1 MDPQDTRTIAW
12 LDVQDSNNTNS
23 TVIDCIGLNCTD
35 SGNNT
40 NWTFVSAGGGTT
52 RPPILFGGTIVVN
65 QDQLTGEGQDTVDNI
80 LVKLS
85 FRVMNVVSVLLSN
98 TSDFINSERV
108 YVLKDAAWELEP
120 SEAAQQG
127 ILRTIY
133 AIFRSPFGL
142 DSEVVSKSITL
153 KLASLEEDEEQT
165 DPEPIKKTDLY
176 GNLLQEGDLIRGP
189 DGIRVYIINEHDY
202 KRHIFNP
209 AVFGMYQHFS
219 WNSIRE
225 VNQTTLDSYVTSDF
239 YRTLTNP
246 AVYQLEE
253 INETQGTAI
262 KHHLNITS
270 QQFTQKG
277 YVSQQIFT
285 INQEEVD
292 YYEAGGDWF

>member
-1 MDPQDTRTIAW
+1 
-12 LDVQDSNNTNS
+12 
-23 TVIDCIGLNCTD
+23 
-35 SGNNT
+35 
-40 NWTFVSAGGGTT
+40 
-52 RPPILFGGTIVVN
+52 
-65 QDQLTGEGQDTVDNI
+65 
-80 LVKLS
+80 
-85 FRVMNVVSVLLSN
+85 
-98 TSDFINSERV
+98 
-108 YVLKDAAWELEP
+108 
-120 SEAAQQG
+120 
-127 ILRTIY
+127 
-133 AIFRSPFGL
+133 
-142 DSEVVSKSITL
+142 
-153 KLASLEEDEEQT
+153 
-165 DPEPIKKTDLY
+165 
-176 GNLLQEGDLIRGP
+176 
-189 DGIRVYIINEHDY
+189 
-202 KRHIFNP
+202 
-209 AVFGMYQHFS
+209 MYQHFS